1 MIPTDNQRRHR
12 VFRNTQACRYRHYS
26 WGFLYSKNCVFP
38 LVIRNVTK
46 VLSNTVKQG
55 YTREYRVPVYHK
67 HPQLSYFSL
76 ERKNKEINR
85 RLECLSEY
93 SSSLFK
99 I

>member
-1 MIPTDNQRRHR
+1 MSLQTLLLGFPLLKE
-12 VFRNTQACRYRHYS
+12 RNVEIVYEI
-26 WGFLYSKNCVFP
+26 P

-76 ERKNKEINR
+76 ERKNKE
-85 RLECLSEY
+85 
-93 SSSLFK
+93 K
-99 I
+99 KTVV